1 MTEALP
7 RNPAETYENY
17 FVPAMFFPWATIL
30 LRHSAPRSGERVL
43 DVACGT
49 GVVSRLA
56 APLVGASGQVVA
68 LDFNASMLVVAR
80 TLPVTSGAAITWQ
93 EGNAMSLPFPTN
105 AFNLVLCQ
113 HGLQF
118 FPDRLLA
125 LREMRRVLVSGG
137 RALVIVLQS
146 LEQHTEGRVLATLI
160 LIAYHSHLGIE
171 IFFCDEGIN
180 HAVSFHFQRPFQVI
194 VTSLKKLEVIGAI
207 QPGRTIGAH
216 ATLVEFLV
224 DGGKFRRALE
234 QQVLKQVRHA
244 GFAVVFMT
252 RSHKIGD
259 IDGNGRLG
267 CIGKQ
272 QHLEAVFQAVFCDA
286 LNAGHALYA

>member
-146 LEQHTEGRVLATLI
+146 LEQHPVFEALMKSVAR
-160 LIAYHSHLGIE
+160 HLLLPIS
-171 IFFCDEGIN
+171 
-180 HAVSFHFQRPFQVI
+180 AVSTPFSLSNADELGALFTAAGFQKVGLVTESTMVRFPQWEHFVPLAVSSSAAAMPAFAQLDVPARAALLNAIHVEVEPIMQRYRDAD
-194 VTSLKKLEVIGAI
+194 SLKFPMYAHIAI
-207 QPGRTIGAH
+207 
-216 ATLVEFLV
+216 AT
-224 DGGKFRRALE
+224 
-234 QQVLKQVRHA
+234 
-244 GFAVVFMT
+244 
-252 RSHKIGD
+252 S
-259 IDGNGRLG
+259 
-267 CIGKQ
+267 
-272 QHLEAVFQAVFCDA
+272 
-286 LNAGHALYA
+286 